1 MRSVVR
7 ASAMLAVFLLVP
19 VIPFLFLGESF
30 EQDVKHWIEAD
41 ADRAEQ
47 VEFASVLG
55 ILASDIFL
63 PIPSSAVMTYAG
75 GVMSF
80 WAAVLASWTGL
91 TLGASLGF
99 GFSRIL
105 GKPFAARFAEP
116 DDLNRIESIS
126 KRFGPAV
133 LLATRPLPILAEAC
147 VLLMGTTELSWRRFL
162 LPVIAANLA
171 MAVFYVACGAGI
183 ENQRLLVLVAVGS
196 GTVPLLLAL
205 IIRRKLTARLDAES
219 TLKQTEHSHPQS
231 R

>member
-1 MRSVVR
+1 MRSVIR
-7 ASAMLAVFLLVP
+7 ASAVLAVFLLVP
-19 VIPFLFLGESF
+19 VIPFLILGEAF
-30 EQDVKHWIEAD
+30 EQDVRHWVEAD

-47 VEFASVLG
+47 VEFVSVLG

-63 PIPSSAVMTYAG
+63 PVPSSAVMTYAG

-91 TLGASLGF
+91 TLGAALGF

-116 DDLNRIESIS
+116 DDLARIESIGT
-126 KRFGPAV
+126 RFGPAV
-133 LLATRPLPILAEAC
+133 LLLTRPLPILAEAC
-147 VLLMGTTELSWRRFL
+147 VLLMGTTQLSWRRFL

-183 ENQRLLVLVAVGS
+183 ENQRLLVLVAIGS

-205 IIRRKLTARLDAES
+205 VIRRKLTTAI
-219 TLKQTEHSHPQS
+219 KTEDTPDDSPDVEQQ
-231 R
+231 

>member
-1 MRSVVR
+1 MRSVIR
-7 ASAMLAVFLLVP
+7 ASAVLAVFLLVP
-19 VIPFLFLGESF
+19 IIPFLVLGESF

-80 WAAVLASWTGL
+80 WGAVLASWTGL
-91 TLGASLGF
+91 TLGAALGF
-99 GFSRIL
+99 GFSRTL
-105 GKPFAARFAEP
+105 GKQFAARFAEAE
-116 DDLNRIESIS
+116 DLARIESAS

-147 VLLMGTTELSWRRFL
+147 VLLLGTTQLSWRRFL

-183 ENQRLLVLVAVGS
+183 EDQRLLVAVAIGS

-205 IIRRKLTARLDAES
+205 IIRRKLTTRLDAQS
-219 TLKQTEHSHPQS
+219 TLQQTEQSHPQS